1 MTLMEAPTAAELAEL
16 QRAVAR
22 NGFVARYRGRPVLE
36 LARVLIGIAEDGL
49 ARQDCRNADGED
61 ERCYLKPLHELLD
74 EGVTFG
80 ERLLRF
86 YNTRWKGSI
95 EPLWREIEFFEQQ
108 KPASREA
115 DPPTTYAPA
124 R

>member
-1 MTLMEAPTAAELAEL
+1 MGDEVYGVRQRGQLALL

-22 NGFVARYRGRPVLE
+22 HGFTARYRGRSVLE
-36 LARVLIGIAEDGL
+36 LARKLIGIADAGL
-49 ARQDCRNADGED
+49 ARLNCRNAGGED

-74 EGVTFG
+74 DGETFG

-86 YNTRWKGSI
+86 YHTSWGGSI

-108 KPASREA
+108 
-115 DPPTTYAPA
+115 TPA